1 MITSITIV
9 LIRIL
14 AAYCLFWAIMSG
26 VLYFDVLHQPH
37 SAPVE
42 NPASGWFA
50 VLFFFV
56 MAVGAIVLWVAARLV
71 ARGVIVGIP
80 DSQDGMTVDGAVAAG
95 SFLIGLYYVIDS
107 LPNTIL
113 MMMGASRSTLPYLF
127 GAWAPIILGL
137 LVMIGAPALMH
148 LFRWLRRAG

>member
-1 MITSITIV
+1 
-9 LIRIL
+9 
-14 AAYCLFWAIMSG
+14 
-26 VLYFDVLHQPH
+26 
-37 SAPVE
+37 
-42 NPASGWFA
+42 
-50 VLFFFV
+50 
-56 MAVGAIVLWVAARLV
+56 
-71 ARGVIVGIP
+71 
-80 DSQDGMTVDGAVAAG
+80 MTVDGAVAAG